1 MKKEQNLQTT
11 TEHQMGYDTLL
22 CGVILKVLDKWDE
35 PTDCFDAIWLGYNG
49 LHDECEAKYS
59 IKELK
64 AGMKQLSQMGKVE
77 MKPTYD
83 EDGKINGRG
92 WFLNAT

>member
-1 MKKEQNLQTT
+1 MNKENTVKDTT
-11 TEHQMGYDTLL
+11 KPMAYDALL

-35 PTDCFDAIWLGYNG
+35 PIDCFDAIWLGYNG
-49 LHDECEAKYS
+49 LHDECEAKYT

-83 EDGKINGRG
+83 EDGKISGRG